1 MNLWA
6 QPCAQQPRRC
16 AGGEERKRR
25 NGTYSLSPSAQRG
38 VCHCAGLYGSV
49 PGSGCRAEETTGT
62 PQTLTASEVKE
73 MQQTDV
79 AVTALTDSAA
89 YAGMSEEERQAAALA
104 QLDALA
110 AQAYKKRTASMWMR
124 KTAW

>member
-1 MNLWA
+1 MEHTVYRRLLSA
-6 QPCAQQPRRC
+6 VCAI
-16 AGGEERKRR
+16 ALAF
-25 NGTYSLSPSAQRG
+25 TA
-38 VCHCAGLYGSV
+38 VCPAV
-49 PGSGCRAEETTGT
+49 AAAPEETTGT

-73 MQQTDV
+73 MQQTDA

-110 AQAYKKRTASMWMR
+110 AQGLIKKDSIYVDAKNGMVRFT
-124 KTAW
+124 